1 MKEDFT
7 KIGKTLLLAVIAM
20 IVAIFTIIIAVGE
33 LIGVFSTEK
42 FIISALA
49 IFVGLVSVL
58 FFQFFIQKYSVPWS
72 YNVAIV
78 GFPRSGKTTLLI
90 SLFGEIFAGMILPI
104 RITPKGTKTIER
116 INESLEMLKKG
127 QALGPTKDQD
137 RFAFRANL
145 TIRRY
150 HFPRTYK
157 VEFGDFPGDESQVY
171 SEKYGSWLHTTEFF
185 KWVVDSDAIIFVIDL
200 GRYLVRDESRIAY
213 VAQIS
218 SALRA
223 AWQHFLDSNEHRIQ
237 EVRQHPLVLVFT
249 KADLF
254 GVKKDQDTWDLIEQE
269 IAKLG
274 FGEDIPPIKEIDH
287 VGLARGE
294 ARVIEDFAEVIRY
307 FETEAPNFQ
316 VVFTSSFGLLDG
328 KRLGIKDFLMAVLP
342 RRKIW

>member
-1 MKEDFT
+1 MKGDST
-7 KIGKTLLLAVIAM
+7 KIGKTPLPLVIAIIAAIIALAVSIM
-20 IVAIFTIIIAVGE
+20 EFFREELLTFVLPIVV
-33 LIGVFSTEK
+33 GVFT
-42 FIISALA
+42 
-49 IFVGLVSVL
+49 VL
-58 FFQFFIQKYSVPWS
+58 IFQFIIQKYSVPLS
-72 YNVAIV
+72 HTVAIV

-90 SLFGEIFAGMILPI
+90 SLFGDIFAGMILPI

-137 RFAFRANL
+137 RFAFRADL
-145 TIRRY
+145 TIKR
-150 HFPRTYK
+150 FPFPHTYK
-157 VEFGDFPGDESQVY
+157 VEFGDFPGDESQDY

-223 AWQHFLDSNEHRIQ
+223 AWQHFLDSNEHRIK

-254 GVKKDQDTWDLIEQE
+254 GVKKDHDTWDLIEQE

-287 VGLARGE
+287 EAFARGK
-294 ARVIEDFAEVIRY
+294 ARVMEDFAELIRY
-307 FETEAPNFQ
+307 FETEAPNFH
-316 VVFTSSFGLLDG
+316 VLFTSSFGLLDG
-328 KRLGIKDFLMAVLP
+328 KRLGIKDFMMAVLP
-342 RRKIW
+342 RIRIW

>member
-137 RFAFRANL
+137 RFAFRADL
-145 TIRRY
+145 TIKR
-150 HFPRTYK
+150 FPFPHTYMVRFITSLTQK
-157 VEFGDFPGDESQVY
+157 
-171 SEKYGSWLHTTEFF
+171 GST
-185 KWVVDSDAIIFVIDL
+185 
-200 GRYLVRDESRIAY
+200 
-213 VAQIS
+213 
-218 SALRA
+218 
-223 AWQHFLDSNEHRIQ
+223 HR
-237 EVRQHPLVLVFT
+237 
-249 KADLF
+249 
-254 GVKKDQDTWDLIEQE
+254 
-269 IAKLG
+269 
-274 FGEDIPPIKEIDH
+274 
-287 VGLARGE
+287 
-294 ARVIEDFAEVIRY
+294 
-307 FETEAPNFQ
+307 
-316 VVFTSSFGLLDG
+316 
-328 KRLGIKDFLMAVLP
+328 
-342 RRKIW
+342 